1 MEKRLHIN
9 DVSGAHNLHGL
20 PGVLS
25 AIAATIAAGIAGHD
39 SSNNLI
45 NYGNRYGVVI

>member
-1 MEKRLHIN
+1 MEKRLHII

-39 SSNNLI
+39 KSLI
-45 NYGNRYGVVI
+45 DYGNRYAVVV